1 MNSRQPA
8 ASREF
13 SAFQHFRP
21 FSIWYKGR
29 WGLQWAINPAE
40 SNQTENHGTL
50 DPGCNFFYGVTYIG
64 LHNY

>member
-50 DPGCNFFYGVTYIG
+50 DPCSF
-64 LHNY
+64 